1 MLLLRSVIRRGGR
14 SVTLAL
20 LAFAAVGLLTV
31 PRAAGAPE
39 DVTVDIVIAGT
50 LGTNNWYTSSVTV
63 NWVVTGAANSSGCDA
78 KTLTADTTG
87 TTLTCTASD
96 LNGTTVIR
104 SRTFKI
110 DKTPPTAAPA
120 ASRAADANGWYNHAL
135 TVTFSGTDGTSGI
148 AACST
153 KTYSGPDNASATVS
167 GSCTDNAGNVGASS
181 LPLKYDA
188 TPPVTVAAASR
199 AADANGWYNHAL
211 TVSFAGSDVTS
222 GIASCSS
229 AGYSGPD
236 SGSAA
241 VGGSCTDKAGNVGA
255 SSLPLKYDATAPVT
269 AASASRAA
277 DAKGWYNHP
286 LTVSFAGSDVTSG
299 IAGCSSASYSG
310 PDNASAS
317 VAGSCTDKAG
327 NVGAA
332 SQPLKY
338 DSTPPT
344 VSRLAAAPG
353 NRRFE
358 LKWSNSADTENVQVA
373 RSPGRGRTQTS
384 TIYSGRAK
392 SCRDAGL
399 SVGKAYRYTVTGFDQ
414 AGNADSATV
423 TVTATGPLLSPPPGA
438 RVTSPPVLTWTPVA
452 HASYYNLQ
460 IVRGRKILSV
470 WPRRAYFRLPR
481 SWSFDGHRY
490 QLEDGVYH
498 WYVWPGFG
506 RLSVAKY
513 GNRLGGSTFVVG
525 HHTRAAR

>member
-1 MLLLRSVIRRGGR
+1 MLMLRSAIRRGGH
-14 SVTLAL
+14 SVTLAVI
-20 LAFAAVGLLTV
+20 AVAAVGLLTV
-31 PRAAGAPE
+31 PRAAGAP
-39 DVTVDIVIAGT
+39 DVVTIDIVITGT
-50 LGTNNWYTSSVTV
+50 LGTNNWYTSNVTV
-63 NWVVTGAANSSGCDA
+63 NWLVSGANDSSGCDA
-78 KTLTADTTG
+78 KTLTTDTTG

-96 LNGTTVIR
+96 VNETVTK

-110 DKTPPTAAPA
+110 DKTPPAAVAA

-135 TVTFSGTDGTSGI
+135 TVSFAGGDATSGI
-148 AACST
+148 ASCSSAS
-153 KTYSGPDNASATVS
+153 YSGPDSGSAAVG
-167 GSCTDNAGNVGASS
+167 GSCTDKAGNVGVAS

-188 TPPVTVAAASR
+188 TPPVTAAATSR

-222 GIASCSS
+222 GIAS
-229 AGYSGPD
+229 
-236 SGSAA
+236 
-241 VGGSCTDKAGNVGA
+241 
-255 SSLPLKYDATAPVT
+255 
-269 AASASRAA
+269 
-277 DAKGWYNHP
+277 
-286 LTVSFAGSDVTSG
+286 
-299 IAGCSSASYSG
+299 CSSASYSG

-344 VSRLAAAPG
+344 VSRLAAAAG

-373 RSPGRGRTQTS
+373 RSPGRGRAQTS
-384 TIYSGRAK
+384 TIYSGRAR

-399 SVGKAYRYTVTGFDQ
+399 RVGKAYHYKVTGFDQ
-414 AGNADSATV
+414 AGNAGSATV
-423 TVTATGPLLSPPPGA
+423 TVKATGPLLSPAPGT

-460 IVRGRKILSV
+460 IVRGKKILSI
-470 WPRRAYFRLPR
+470 WPRRPYFRLPR

-490 QLEDGVYH
+490 RLEDGVYH

-506 RLSVAKY
+506 RLAVAKY

-525 HHTRAAR
+525 QHTRAAR

>member
-1 MLLLRSVIRRGGR
+1 VSK
-14 SVTLAL
+14 LAL
-20 LAFAAVGLLTV
+20 VIVAATSLVSV
-31 PRAAGAPE
+31 PSSAGAP
-39 DVTVDIVIAGT
+39 DAITIDPVITGT
-50 LGTNNWYTSSVTV
+50 LGTNNWYTSNVTI
-63 NWVVTGAANSSGCDA
+63 NWIVSGAADSSGCDA
-78 KTLTADTTG
+78 KTLTTDTTG

-96 LNGTTVIR
+96 VNETVTK

-110 DKTPPTAAPA
+110 DKTPPSAAPA
-120 ASRAADANGWYNHAL
+120 ASRAADANGWYNHA
-135 TVTFSGTDGTSGI
+135 V
-148 AACST
+148 
-153 KTYSGPDNASATVS
+153 
-167 GSCTDNAGNVGASS
+167 
-181 LPLKYDA
+181 
-188 TPPVTVAAASR
+188 
-199 AADANGWYNHAL
+199 
-211 TVSFAGSDVTS
+211 TVSFAGSDATS
-222 GIASCSS
+222 GIAS
-229 AGYSGPD
+229 
-236 SGSAA
+236 
-241 VGGSCTDKAGNVGA
+241 
-255 SSLPLKYDATAPVT
+255 
-269 AASASRAA
+269 
-277 DAKGWYNHP
+277 
-286 LTVSFAGSDVTSG
+286 
-299 IAGCSSASYSG
+299 CSSASYSG

-344 VSRLAAAPG
+344 VSRLAAAAG

-358 LKWSNSADTENVQVA
+358 LKWSSSADTENVQVA
-373 RSPGRGRTQTS
+373 RSPGRGRSGTS
-384 TIYSGRAK
+384 TIYSGRAR

-414 AGNADSATV
+414 AGNAGSATV
-423 TVTATGPLLSPPPGA
+423 TVKATGPLLSPAPGA

-460 IVRGRKILSV
+460 IVHEKKILSI

-490 QLEDGVYH
+490 RLEDGVYH

>member
-1 MLLLRSVIRRGGR
+1 MLLLRSAIRRGGR

-39 DVTVDIVIAGT
+39 DVTVDIVITGT

-167 GSCTDNAGNVGASS
+167 GSCTDN
-181 LPLKYDA
+181 
-188 TPPVTVAAASR
+188 
-199 AADANGWYNHAL
+199 
-211 TVSFAGSDVTS
+211 
-222 GIASCSS
+222 
-229 AGYSGPD
+229 
-236 SGSAA
+236 
-241 VGGSCTDKAGNVGA
+241 AGNVGA

>member
-1 MLLLRSVIRRGGR
+1 MLLLRSAIRRGGR
-14 SVTLAL
+14 SITLAL

-31 PRAAGAPE
+31 PRAAGAPA
-39 DVTVDIVIAGT
+39 DVTIDIVIIGT

-63 NWVVTGAANSSGCDA
+63 NWVVTGADNSSGCDA
-78 KTLTADTTG
+78 KTLTTDTTG

-96 LNGTTVIR
+96 INGTLTK

-120 ASRAADANGWYNHAL
+120 ASRVADANGWYNHAL

-188 TPPVTVAAASR
+188 TPPVTAAAASR
-199 AADANGWYNHAL
+199 AADAKGWSNHPL
-211 TVSFAGSDVTS
+211 TVSFGGRDVTS

-229 AGYSGPD
+229 A
-236 SGSAA
+236 
-241 VGGSCTDKAGNVGA
+241 
-255 SSLPLKYDATAPVT
+255 
-269 AASASRAA
+269 
-277 DAKGWYNHP
+277 
-286 LTVSFAGSDVTSG
+286 
-299 IAGCSSASYSG
+299 SYAG

-344 VSRLAAAPG
+344 VSRLAAAAG

-373 RSPGRGRTQTS
+373 RSPGRGRAQTS
-384 TIYSGRAK
+384 TICSGRPK
-392 SCRDAGL
+392 SCLDAGL

-414 AGNADSATV
+414 AGNAASATV

-490 QLEDGVYH
+490 RLEDGVYH

-525 HHTRAAR
+525 RHTRAAR

>member
-1 MLLLRSVIRRGGR
+1 MLLLRSAIRHGGH
-14 SVTLAL
+14 SITLAV
-20 LAFAAVGLLTV
+20 LAVAAVGLLTV
-31 PRAAGAPE
+31 PRAAGAP
-39 DVTVDIVIAGT
+39 DGVTVDVVIKGT
-50 LGTNNWYTSSVTV
+50 LGTNNWYTSSVTI
-63 NWVVTGAANSSGCDA
+63 NWVVTGATDSSGCDA
-78 KTLTADTTG
+78 KTLTTDTTG
-87 TTLTCTASD
+87 TMLTCTASD
-96 LNGTTVIR
+96 ADGTTSVTK
-104 SRTFKI
+104 TFKI
-110 DKTPPTAAPA
+110 DKTPPTAA
-120 ASRAADANGWYNHAL
+120 
-135 TVTFSGTDGTSGI
+135 
-148 AACST
+148 
-153 KTYSGPDNASATVS
+153 
-167 GSCTDNAGNVGASS
+167 
-181 LPLKYDA
+181 
-188 TPPVTVAAASR
+188 AAASR
-199 AADANGWYNHAL
+199 AADANGWYNHSL

-255 SSLPLKYDATAPVT
+255 SSMPLKYDATPPVT
-269 AASASRAA
+269 AAAASRAA
-277 DAKGWYNHP
+277 DANGWYNHA
-286 LTVSFAGSDVTSG
+286 LTVSFAGNDVTSG
-299 IAGCSSASYSG
+299 IASCTSASYSG

-317 VAGSCTDKAG
+317 VAGSCTDNAG
-327 NVGAA
+327 NVGTA

-344 VSRLAAAPG
+344 VSRLAAAAG

-358 LKWSNSADTENVQVA
+358 LRWSNSADTENVQVA
-373 RSPGRGRTQTS
+373 RSPGRGRAQTS
-384 TIYSGRAK
+384 TIYSGRAR

-414 AGNADSATV
+414 AGNAGSATV
-423 TVTATGPLLSPPPGA
+423 TVKATGPLLSPPPGA
-438 RVTSPPVLTWTPVA
+438 RVTSPPILTWTPVA

-470 WPRRAYFRLPR
+470 WPRRPYFRLPR

-490 QLEDGVYH
+490 RLEAGVYH

-525 HHTRAAR
+525 HQKRAAR

>member
-1 MLLLRSVIRRGGR
+1 MLLLRSAIRRRGH

-20 LAFAAVGLLTV
+20 VAVAAVGLLTV
-31 PRAAGAPE
+31 PRAAGAPD
-39 DVTVDIVIAGT
+39 DVTVDIVITGT
-50 LGTNNWYTSSVTV
+50 LGTNGWYTSSVTV
-63 NWVVTGAANSSGCDA
+63 NWIVTGAADSSGCDA
-78 KTLTADTTG
+78 KTLTTDTTG

-96 LNGTTVIR
+96 LNGTTVTK
-104 SRTFKI
+104 SKTFKI

-120 ASRAADANGWYNHAL
+120 ASRAADANGWYAHAL

-188 TPPVTVAAASR
+188 TPPVTAAAASR

-211 TVSFAGSDVTS
+211 TVSFAGNDVTS

-229 AGYSGPD
+229 A
-236 SGSAA
+236 
-241 VGGSCTDKAGNVGA
+241 
-255 SSLPLKYDATAPVT
+255 
-269 AASASRAA
+269 
-277 DAKGWYNHP
+277 
-286 LTVSFAGSDVTSG
+286 
-299 IAGCSSASYSG
+299 SYSG
-310 PDNASAS
+310 PDDASAS
-317 VAGSCTDKAG
+317 VAGSCTDKAA

-344 VSRLAAAPG
+344 VSRLAAAAG

-358 LKWSNSADTENVQVA
+358 LKWSNSADTENVEVA
-373 RSPGRGRTQTS
+373 RSPGRGRAQTS
-384 TIYSGRAK
+384 KIYSGRAK

-399 SVGKAYRYTVTGFDQ
+399 IVGKAYRYTVTGFDQ
-414 AGNADSATV
+414 AGNASSATV

-438 RVTSPPVLTWTPVA
+438 RVTSPPVLAWTPVA
-452 HASYYNLQ
+452 RASYYNLQ

-470 WPRRAYFRLPR
+470 WPRRHYFRLPR

-490 QLEDGVYH
+490 RLEDGVYH

-525 HHTRAAR
+525 HHTRAGR

>member
-1 MLLLRSVIRRGGR
+1 MLLLRSAIRRGGR

-31 PRAAGAPE
+31 PRAAGAPA
-39 DVTVDIVIAGT
+39 DVTIDIVIIGT
-50 LGTNNWYTSSVTV
+50 LGTNNWYTSNVTV
-63 NWVVTGAANSSGCDA
+63 NWVVTGADNSSGCDA
-78 KTLTADTTG
+78 KTLTTDTTG

-96 LNGTTVIR
+96 INGTLTK

-148 AACST
+148 AACSAT
-153 KTYSGPDNASATVS
+153 TYSGPDNASATVG
-167 GSCTDNAGNVGASS
+167 GSCTDKAGNVGASS
-181 LPLKYDA
+181 MPLKYDA
-188 TPPVTVAAASR
+188 TPPATAAAASR
-199 AADANGWYNHAL
+199 AADANGWHNHAL

-229 AGYSGPD
+229 ASYSGPD

-241 VGGSCTDKAGNVGA
+241 VGGSCTDKAGNVGVA
-255 SSLPLKYDATAPVT
+255 SLPLKYDATPPVT
-269 AASASRAA
+269 AAAASRVA
-277 DAKGWYNHP
+277 DANGWYNHP

-299 IAGCSSASYSG
+299 IASCSSASYSG

-317 VAGSCTDKAG
+317 VAGSCTDNAG
-327 NVGAA
+327 NVGPA

-344 VSRLAAAPG
+344 VSGLAAAAG

-358 LKWSNSADTENVQVA
+358 LKWSSSADTENVQVA
-373 RSPGRGRTQTS
+373 RSPGRGRAQTS
-384 TIYSGRAK
+384 TICSGRAR

-399 SVGKAYRYTVTGFDQ
+399 RVGKAYHYTVTGFDQ
-414 AGNADSATV
+414 AGNAGSASV

-438 RVTSPPVLTWTPVA
+438 RVTSPPVLAWTPVA
-452 HASYYNLQ
+452 RASYYNLQ

-470 WPRRAYFRLPR
+470 WPRRPYFRLPR
-481 SWSFDGHRY
+481 SWSFGGHRY
-490 QLEDGVYH
+490 RLEDGVYH

-525 HHTRAAR
+525 HHSRAAR